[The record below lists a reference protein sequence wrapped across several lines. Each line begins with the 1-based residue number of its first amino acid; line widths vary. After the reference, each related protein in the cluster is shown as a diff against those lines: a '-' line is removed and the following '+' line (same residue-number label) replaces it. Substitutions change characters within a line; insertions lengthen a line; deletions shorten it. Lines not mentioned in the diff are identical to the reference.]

1 MAVEGLIFCLILGK
15 FEKFCR
21 KIGKSANNVVY
32 LQTQNQCVM
41 FVEFA
46 THNLLSFKNEV
57 AFSMLA
63 AKSVKEGEAFP
74 DGASNVFEIED
85 TGNKFVRIA
94 SIYGANGS
102 GKSSLIK
109 AMSFF
114 RNMILG
120 SVANDHILS
129 GFSQNQF
136 RLDAESSK
144 EPSGFQM
151 IFIINKVKY
160 RYGFEVFDERVDS
173 EWLF

>member
-1 MAVEGLIFCLILGK
+1 
-15 FEKFCR
+15 
-21 KIGKSANNVVY
+21 
-32 LQTQNQCVM
+32 M
-41 FVEFA
+41 FIEFA
-46 THNLLSFKNEV
+46 THNFLSFKNEI

-63 AKSVKEGEAFP
+63 AKSVKEGETSP
-74 DGASNVFEIED
+74 DGASNVFEVEE

-109 AMSFF
+109 AMSFY

-120 SVANDHILS
+120 SVTNDHILS

-136 RLDAESSK
+136 RLDSESSK

-160 RYGFEVFDERVDS
+160 KSLIKIFYRKKILDNFSKFCSLKIILFIFD
-173 EWLF
+173 FIK

>member
-1 MAVEGLIFCLILGK
+1 
-15 FEKFCR
+15 
-21 KIGKSANNVVY
+21 
-32 LQTQNQCVM
+32 M

-46 THNLLSFKNEV
+46 THNFLSFKNEV

-136 RLDAESSK
+136 RLDAESSNLNY
-144 EPSGFQM
+144 S
-151 IFIINKVKY
+151 
-160 RYGFEVFDERVDS
+160 
-173 EWLF
+173 